1 MPPIDP
7 LGTFLCAGASAV
19 TAEAVWGCPVNTCKI
34 QLQQQTGA
42 VGQSGMLSA
51 ARRVAS
57 QSGGP
62 RGLWQGLAPA
72 LWRQVVY
79 GQLRIGLYNA
89 LASRME
95 ERGGTVGSSLSG
107 KVALGAASGCG
118 SALLANPFDLA
129 MVRIQSEAHLPPA
142 RRRYGGSTFAALS
155 DMVRAGGLRQLWRGS
170 GPTVTRAAILT
181 AAEQASYDKLKRLL
195 ADSSGWGLGRD
206 SAGTHFVASFLAG
219 LAASVVTMPV
229 DIVKTRVMATSAR
242 QDGRGLALR
251 TVAGIWKQDGFLGF
265 YRGFFPY
272 YLKVGPWAM
281 VMFLCFEQYK
291 NAWVW
296 AAR

>member
-1 MPPIDP
+1 MISLGDLPIMPPIDP

-129 MVRIQSEAHLPPA
+129 MVRIQSEAHLPPRTAPVRWQHLRGASAA
-142 RRRYGGSTFAALS
+142 RLTLAGVMRQTSMRTCWLRMFLS
-155 DMVRAGGLRQLWRGS
+155 CRVMTCPASMLTTAVVGVSMIGEELGAIRAGVRCTADQRNGFVTLRLHR
-170 GPTVTRAAILT
+170 
-181 AAEQASYDKLKRLL
+181 
-195 ADSSGWGLGRD
+195 
-206 SAGTHFVASFLAG
+206 
-219 LAASVVTMPV
+219 PV
-229 DIVKTRVMATSAR
+229 
-242 QDGRGLALR
+242 
-251 TVAGIWKQDGFLGF
+251 
-265 YRGFFPY
+265 
-272 YLKVGPWAM
+272 
-281 VMFLCFEQYK
+281 
-291 NAWVW
+291 
-296 AAR
+296 